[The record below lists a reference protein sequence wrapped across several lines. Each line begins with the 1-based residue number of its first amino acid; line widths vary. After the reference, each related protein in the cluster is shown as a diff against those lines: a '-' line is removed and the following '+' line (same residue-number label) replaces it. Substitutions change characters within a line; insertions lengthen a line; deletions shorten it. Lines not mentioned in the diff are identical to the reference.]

1 MISEL
6 LEMGNLTYA
15 TLQEDCVLRA
25 TYPSVTDEPLRRTMY
40 ARRNRFMELIFIE
53 DLTGKHPERYPKPKD
68 PLIRRDK
75 FRIILEDSLSEATA
89 IREIEAAG
97 LVEVQKGAEDP
108 ETLLRVW
115 VKGK

>member
-6 LEMGNLTYA
+6 FEMENLTYV
-15 TLQEDCVLRA
+15 TLLEDCVLRA
-25 TYPSVTDEPLRRTMY
+25 TYPSVTDEPFKRTMY
-40 ARRNRFMELIFIE
+40 ARRNRYMELVFIFHE
-53 DLTGKHPERYPKPKD
+53 YNLA
-68 PLIRRDK
+68 RREK

-97 LVEVQKGAEDP
+97 LVEVPKGAEDP

-115 VKGK
+115 VKE

>member
-15 TLQEDCVLRA
+15 TLRDDCVLRA
-25 TYPSVTDEPLRRTMY
+25 TYPSVTDEPFRRTMY
-40 ARRNRFMELIFIE
+40 ARRNRFMELFFIF
-53 DLTGKHPERYPKPKD
+53 H
-68 PLIRRDK
+68 DK
-75 FRIILEDSLSEATA
+75 TMTRHEKYRIILEDSLSEATA

-115 VKGK
+115 VKDK

>member
-1 MISEL
+1 MISEI

-15 TLQEDCVLRA
+15 TLKEDCILRA

-40 ARRNRFMELIFIE
+40 ARRNRFMELFFIFH
-53 DLTGKHPERYPKPKD
+53 DKTM
-68 PLIRRDK
+68 IRHEIY
-75 FRIILEDSLSEATA
+75 RIILEDSLSEATA
-89 IREIEAAG
+89 ISEIEAAG

-115 VKGK
+115 VKE